1 MSYLNHEDQ
10 YAIARKFTAYW
21 TADRLGEFRAQCS
34 DVMDRMPSELWDRD
48 KQKFCPLFALA
59 EQAGNG
65 WPEKIAQ
72 ASLATLT
79 QPDLAPLS
87 LSQRAMRD
95 AGFVVERELA
105 DKAEHKATVLLTKN
119 QRDFIATDALIKT
132 MLVLPEAPWRSYGPS
147 KKILDANGLYHFLK
161 CATVPPKVMAQHPK
175 VAAQLRL
182 SLPPTKP
189 QTAVCHLILCHLIL
203 CHPMCHLWW
212 HT

>member
-1 MSYLNHEDQ
+1 MIRMDKYNGPRLRDMSYLNHEDQ

-79 QPDLAPLS
+79 QPDLAPLT

-105 DKAEHKATVLLTKN
+105 NKAEHKTTVLLTATKS
-119 QRDFIATDALIKT
+119 QRDFIATDALIKA
-132 MLVLPEAPWRSYGPS
+132 MLALPEAPWRSYGPS
-147 KKILDANGLYHFLK
+147 KKTLDAERPLFLSQ
-161 CATVPPKVMAQHPK
+161 T
-175 VAAQLRL
+175 LR
-182 SLPPTKP
+182 SG
-189 QTAVCHLILCHLIL
+189 A
-203 CHPMCHLWW
+203 
-212 HT
+212 